1 MKKLIAILMVCF
13 LMTGC
18 VKHGENDVLK
28 EFKENV
34 TDTKA
39 YKLQGD
45 LTIIN
50 NDDSYEYDVTVS
62 YKKEDNFRVSLK
74 NKTNNHEQVILKN
87 EEGVYVLTP
96 SLNKSFKFQSDWP
109 YNNSQTYL
117 LQTLLN
123 DIQNDS
129 DRKFEEK
136 EDGYVFTTKVNYPNN
151 TELVKQKIYF
161 NKKMK
166 PEKIEVQNE
175 TGDTLIKMEITKLD
189 MKAKF
194 DDKYFNL
201 NESMKTAK
209 TNMEKTA
216 AVSSIETET
225 YPLYVPLG
233 TELTNTEKI
242 NIDGG
247 ERVIMTFEGE
257 SPFMLVQELTSSSE
271 DMEIVSVYGE
281 PYILPTGIATV
292 SDNMISWVNSNVEYY
307 VVADNMSE
315 EELMTVASSIAVL
328 PASK

>member
-18 VKHGENDVLK
+18 MKYDEDDVLK
-28 EFKENV
+28 EFEENV
-34 TDTKA
+34 ENVKA
-39 YKLQGD
+39 YKLEGD

-50 NDDSYEYDVTVS
+50 NDDSYEYDVVVS
-62 YKKEDNFRVSLK
+62 YSQKDNFRVSLK

-87 EEGVYVLTP
+87 SEGVYVLTP

-129 DRKFEEK
+129 NRTFK
-136 EDGYVFTTKVNYPNN
+136 ETKSGYLFTTKVNYPNN
-151 TELVKQKIYF
+151 EELVKQKIYF
-161 NKKMK
+161 DKKIK
-166 PEKIEVQNE
+166 PTKVEVLNE
-175 TGDTLIKMEITKLD
+175 TGDTLIKMEITSLD

-194 DDKYFNL
+194 DDNYFDL
-201 NESMKTAK
+201 NESMQTAK
-209 TNMEKTA
+209 ANMDETA
-216 AVSSIETET
+216 AVSNIETET
-225 YPLYVPLG
+225 YPLYVPEG
-233 TELTNTEKI
+233 TELTNTEKL

-247 ERVIMTFEGE
+247 ERVIMTFEGD
-257 SPFMLVQELTSSSE
+257 SPFMLVQELTSSSDE
-271 DMEIVSVYGE
+271 MEIVSVYGD
-281 PYILPTGIATV
+281 PYVLPTGIAAI